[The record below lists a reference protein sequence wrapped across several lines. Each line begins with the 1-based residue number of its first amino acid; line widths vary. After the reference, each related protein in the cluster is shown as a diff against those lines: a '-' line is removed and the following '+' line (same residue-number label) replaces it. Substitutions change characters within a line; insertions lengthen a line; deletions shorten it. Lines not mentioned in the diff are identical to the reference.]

1 LVPPGA
7 PAGLR
12 ILRRGRGVLRN
23 DLGGDPGIVLVIPL
37 AVAVEAV
44 AEALHELVV
53 LLVLG
58 RELISGQH
66 AAVLKALAS
75 RAGAD
80 LPGLLPEALALSVPL
95 HGPLAG
101 HLGVGLEALARP
113 EARSLPRREALTLTS
128 ALAEAL
134 PGTLPGREALTLAS
148 ALAEALPGTLPG
160 CKALTLA
167 SALAEALRVHVLP
180 EAGLA
185 APGALGPVAPLPLE
199 LLTALTLELPA
210 LRPLELLAA
219 LALRRGEG
227 LGPRPGLFEAL
238 AEVFE
243 GLLALLGTE
252 VGHPLPD
259 SLHHLAALFG
269 RHRGQ
274 VLAEHLA
281 EFGLRALR
289 LALAGALAG
298 ALALSLAPVAL
309 GAVAAHGRGG
319 VGLPI
324 GLGRAVGLAEP
335 LGLGV
340 GRRGQAG
347 NGEYEEECGCVSHGG
362 APSFGC
368 RCPTHSQHN
377 DRCGRGLRIEIGGTA
392 PTAGNREGDGPR
404 GLTHRF
410 ELLV

>member
-1 LVPPGA
+1 MVPPGA
-7 PAGLR
+7 PAGLG

-58 RELISGQH
+58 RELISGRH

-80 LPGLLPEALALSVPL
+80 LPGLLPEALAQAVPL

-113 EARSLPRREALTLTS
+113 EARSLPRREALTLPS

-134 PGTLPGREALTLAS
+134 PGTLPGR
-148 ALAEALPGTLPG
+148 
-160 CKALTLA
+160 KALTLA
-167 SALAEALRVHVLP
+167 SSLAEALLVHVLP

-185 APGALGPVAPLPLE
+185 AAGALGPIALRPLE
-199 LLTALTLELPA
+199 LLTAQTLELPA

-219 LALRRGEG
+219 LALRPGER

-243 GLLALLGTE
+243 GLLAFLGTE

-319 VGLPI
+319 VGLLI
-324 GLGRAVGLAEP
+324 GLGGAVGLAEP

-362 APSFGC
+362 APSFG
-368 RCPTHSQHN
+368 RPCPTHSQHN
-377 DRCGRGLRIEIGGTA
+377 DRCGRGLRIEIGRAA

-410 ELLV
+410 EPLV

>member
-1 LVPPGA
+1 MVPPGA

-23 DLGGDPGIVLVIPL
+23 DLGGDPGIVLVVPL

-58 RELISGQH
+58 RELISGRH

-80 LPGLLPEALALSVPL
+80 LPWLLPEALAQAVPL

-113 EARSLPRREALTLTS
+113 EARSLPGREALTLPS
-128 ALAEAL
+128 ALAEALPGREALTLASSLAEAL
-134 PGTLPGREALTLAS
+134 PGTLPGSKAPTLTS
-148 ALAEALPGTLPG
+148 ALAEALL
-160 CKALTLA
+160 
-167 SALAEALRVHVLP
+167 VHVLP
-180 EAGLA
+180 QAGLA
-185 APGALGPVAPLPLE
+185 APGALGPVALRPLE

-210 LRPLELLAA
+210 LRPLELLAS
-219 LALRRGEG
+219 LALRPGER
-227 LGPRPGLFEAL
+227 LGPRPGLLEAL

-243 GLLALLGTE
+243 GLLAFLGTE
-252 VGHPLPD
+252 VGHSLPD

-289 LALAGALAG
+289 PALAGALAG

-319 VGLPI
+319 VGLLI
-324 GLGRAVGLAEP
+324 GLGGAVGLAEP

-368 RCPTHSQHN
+368 PCPTHSQHN
-377 DRCGRGLRIEIGGTA
+377 DRCGRGLRIEIGRAA